1 MKMTNVTSDAEGEI
15 ERLQYLADIAEA
27 VYVEGLTQMEVAD
40 RFSLARPTVSRL
52 IAEARQKGIVEFR
65 IHRVF
70 QTVADLENRIRE
82 VYGIGAADVVV
93 LPERDRVLGDRAFG
107 RFAAKSLHSLLGPDS
122 VLGVTL
128 GTTVSTT
135 IDALCNLD
143 PLSIKVVQLCGS
155 VGADDPALDA
165 HVIVEKL
172 SRAFGCEGVYFHAPF
187 LVESKEVRDSL
198 RRNPTN
204 RLCIELGRKA
214 TVALVGIGS
223 MDTVH
228 SSLYRGGHVPEDQ
241 IVRMQKRGA
250 IGDVGGFN
258 IDAEGRHVADAGS
271 FWASGTDFGEFL
283 GIPVRV
289 AVASGVHKVRQIDAA
304 LRGGLINHLIT
315 DRATATAL
323 FENRKQ
329 HGNGSPRRA

>member
-1 MKMTNVTSDAEGEI
+1 MKVTNVISDDEGEI

-27 VYVEGLTQMEVAD
+27 IYVEGLTQMEVAD

-52 IAEARQKGIVEFR
+52 IAEARQKGIVEFK

-70 QTVADLENRIRE
+70 QTVPELEGRICE
-82 VYGIGAADVVV
+82 TYGIRAADVVV
-93 LPERDRVLGDRAFG
+93 LPERDRAFGGVAFG
-107 RFAAKSLHSLLGPDS
+107 RFAARSLHPLLLPNA

-135 IDALCNLD
+135 VDALCKLE

-165 HVIVEKL
+165 HAIVEKL
-172 SRAFGCEGVYFHAPF
+172 SRAYGCEGIYFHAPF

-204 RLCIELGRKA
+204 RLCLELGKNA

-241 IVRMQKRGA
+241 VSRMQKLGV

-258 IDAEGRHVADAGS
+258 FDAEGRHVPDSGS

-283 GIPVRV
+283 GIPLRV
-289 AVASGVHKVRQIDAA
+289 AVTTGAHKVRQIDAA

-323 FENRKQ
+323 LPQE
-329 HGNGSPRRA
+329 AA

>member
-1 MKMTNVTSDAEGEI
+1 MKMTNVTSETEGDI
-15 ERLQYLADIAEA
+15 DRLQYLADIAEA
-27 VYVEGLTQMEVAD
+27 VYVEGLTQMEVAE

-70 QTVADLENRIRE
+70 QTVSDLEARIRE
-82 VYGIGAADVVV
+82 TYGIAAADVVV
-93 LPERDRVLGDRAFG
+93 LPERDRALGGQAFG
-107 RFAAKSLHSLLGPDS
+107 RFAAKSVHALLRPDS

-135 IDALCNLD
+135 VDALCNLE

-165 HVIVEKL
+165 HAIVEKL
-172 SRAFGCEGVYFHAPF
+172 SRAYGCEGVYFHAPF

-241 IVRMQKRGA
+241 VIGMRKRGA

-258 IDAEGRHVADAGS
+258 IDAEGGHVADAGS
-271 FWASGTDFGEFL
+271 FWASGTDFGAFL

-289 AVASGVHKVRQIDAA
+289 AVTTGAHKVRQIDAA

-315 DRATATAL
+315 DRATALAL
-323 FENRKQ
+323 FNSRKR
-329 HGNGSPRRA
+329 HDDGNPGRA